1 MAGLDRLSGPDLL
14 MLQSEEAGW
23 PMHIGVVAVLDGG
36 ALVDGGGLVD
46 ANGRFDVEAA
56 RQAVGR
62 RLYRVPRFLQ
72 VLHVPP
78 RLLGPPLWV
87 DAPAVDLARHV
98 HVRPLMPPAGTAQFV
113 QVVEELWSPR
123 LDLARPPW
131 EMWFLPGL
139 TAGRVGVL
147 LKLHHVV
154 ADGVGGMALLG
165 ALLDR
170 EMTQEPRPS
179 DRPPVLPPSTS
190 ALLRDQLRR
199 LRPSGRAVSAVA
211 HPVALVRGMKRGW
224 AAMRELD
231 AVRRMPPT
239 SLDRVVGTGRRLR
252 VVSGRLD
259 LVHDVAHA
267 HGATVNDVLLA
278 AVAGG
283 LRALL
288 LSRGEDVHDL
298 RPLAYEPVTLLLR
311 RAAAARPDEGGMIFV
326 PLPLGVDD
334 PVELLRQVAVAAAG
348 CKQHVIPAPAGGPNR
363 SRLVRR
369 LMMRFAARQR
379 WADVYVA
386 NVPGPRSP
394 LYLAGAKVQEL
405 YPVVPLA
412 GRVPVGVGA
421 LSYAGRLGITVVAD
435 RDACPDIEVFTD
447 GLRAALAKLEHAAS
461 SAAPPPDTVTAAGRE
476 RRGDR

>member
-1 MAGLDRLSGPDLL
+1 MAGLDRLSGSDLL
-14 MLQSEEAGW
+14 MLQSGEAGW

-36 ALVDGGGLVD
+36 ALVDAD
-46 ANGRFDVEAA
+46 GRFRIEAA

-62 RLYRVPRFLQ
+62 RLCRVPRFHQ
-72 VLHVPP
+72 VLRVPP
-78 RLLGPPLWV
+78 RLLGPPVWV

-98 HVRPLMPPAGTAQFV
+98 HVRPLAPPAGTARLV
-113 QVVEELWSPR
+113 HVVEELWSGRFDP
-123 LDLARPPW
+123 ARPLW

-139 TAGRVGVL
+139 AGGRIGLL
-147 LKLHHVV
+147 LKVHHVV

-170 EMTQEPRPS
+170 DVTGEPGPV
-179 DRPPVLPPSTS
+179 DRPPAAPPSTS

-199 LRPSGRAVSAVA
+199 LRGSASALA
-211 HPVALVRGMKRGW
+211 HPVALVGGMNRTW
-224 AAMRELD
+224 LALREFD
-231 AVRRMPPT
+231 AVRRVPPT
-239 SLDRVVGTGRRLR
+239 SLDRVVGPGRRIR
-252 VVSGRLD
+252 VVDGRLD
-259 LVHDVAHA
+259 PVRDAAHA
-267 HGATVNDVLLA
+267 HGATVNDMLLA

-298 RPLAYEPVTLLLR
+298 QPLAYEPVTLLLR

-334 PVELLRQVAVAAAG
+334 PVERLRRVSAAAAD
-348 CKQHVIPAPAGGPNR
+348 CKRHVLPAPAGGPN
-363 SRLVRR
+363 SIRLVRR
-369 LMMRFAARQR
+369 LMMRVAARQR

-386 NVPGPRSP
+386 NVPGPRTP
-394 LYLAGAKVQEL
+394 LYLDGAQVREL

-412 GRVPVGVGA
+412 GRTPVGVGA

-435 RDACPDIEVFTD
+435 RDACPDIEIFTD
-447 GLRAALAKLEHAAS
+447 GLRAALAELEHAAS
-461 SAAPPPDTVTAAGRE
+461 RAARPPDTVTAAGRE
-476 RRGDR
+476 RRAHT

>member
-23 PMHIGVVAVLDGG
+23 PMHIGVVAVLDGTSS
-36 ALVDGGGLVD
+36 VD
-46 ANGRFDVEAA
+46 ANGRFDIEAA
-56 RQAVGR
+56 RRAVGR
-62 RLYRVPRFLQ
+62 RLDRVPRFRQ

-78 RLLGPPLWV
+78 RLLGPPVWV

-98 HVRPLMPPAGTAQFV
+98 HVMPLAPQAGTAQLV

-170 EMTQEPRPS
+170 EVTGEPRGS
-179 DRPPVLPPSTS
+179 DRPPALPPSTS

-199 LRPSGRAVSAVA
+199 LRPSGRALA
-211 HPVALVRGMKRGW
+211 HPVVLLRGMQRAW
-224 AAMRELD
+224 AAMREIE
-231 AVRRMPPT
+231 AVRRVPPT
-239 SLDRVVGTGRRLR
+239 SLDRVVGPGRRLR
-252 VVSGRLD
+252 VLSGRLD
-259 LVHDVAHA
+259 LMRDVAHA

-298 RPLAYEPVTLLLR
+298 HPLAYEPVTLLLR

-334 PVELLRQVAVAAAG
+334 PVERLRRVAVAAADR
-348 CKQHVIPAPAGGPNR
+348 KRHVIPAPAGGPNR
-363 SRLVRR
+363 FRFVRR

-394 LYLAGAKVQEL
+394 LYLASAQVQEL

-435 RDACPDIEVFTD
+435 RDACPDIDIFTD
-447 GLRAALAKLEHAAS
+447 GLRAALAALEHAAS
-461 SAAPPPDTVTAAGRE
+461 TAVRPPDAPTAAGRE
-476 RRGDR
+476 RGARR

>member
-1 MAGLDRLSGPDLL
+1 M
-14 MLQSEEAGW
+14 Q
-23 PMHIGVVAVLDGG
+23 
-36 ALVDGGGLVD
+36 
-46 ANGRFDVEAA
+46 
-56 RQAVGR
+56 
-62 RLYRVPRFLQ
+62 
-72 VLHVPP
+72 
-78 RLLGPPLWV
+78 
-87 DAPAVDLARHV
+87 
-98 HVRPLMPPAGTAQFV
+98 
-113 QVVEELWSPR
+113 
-123 LDLARPPW
+123 
-131 EMWFLPGL
+131 
-139 TAGRVGVL
+139 
-147 LKLHHVV
+147 
-154 ADGVGGMALLG
+154 
-165 ALLDR
+165 
-170 EMTQEPRPS
+170 
-179 DRPPVLPPSTS
+179 
-190 ALLRDQLRR
+190 
-199 LRPSGRAVSAVA
+199 RA
-211 HPVALVRGMKRGW
+211 W

-231 AVRRMPPT
+231 AVRRVPPT

-288 LSRGEDVHDL
+288 LSRGEDVHEL

-311 RAAAARPDEGGMIFV
+311 RAAAARPDEGGMMFV

-334 PVELLRQVAVAAAG
+334 AVERLRQVAVAAAG

-386 NVPGPRSP
+386 NVPGPPAP
-394 LYLAGAKVQEL
+394 LYLAGAQIHEL

-435 RDACPDIEVFTD
+435 RDACPDIEIFTD
-447 GLRAALAKLEHAAS
+447 GLRAALTELEHAAAT
-461 SAAPPPDTVTAAGRE
+461 AARPPDAPTAAGRE
-476 RRGDR
+476 RGARR

>member
-1 MAGLDRLSGPDLL
+1 MAEVDRLRGSDLL

-23 PMHIGVVAVLDGG
+23 PMHIGVVAVLDTTSSVDGG
-36 ALVDGGGLVD
+36 ALVDVG
-46 ANGRFDVEAA
+46 GRFDIEAA
-56 RQAVGR
+56 RRAVGR
-62 RLYRVPRFLQ
+62 RLDRVPRFRQ

-87 DAPAVDLARHV
+87 DAPVDLARHV
-98 HVRPLMPPAGTAQFV
+98 HVVPLAPPAGTAQLV
-113 QVVEELWSPR
+113 QAVEELWSRR
-123 LDLARPPW
+123 LDLADPPW

-139 TAGRVGVL
+139 SGGRVGVL
-147 LKLHHVV
+147 LKVHHVV

-170 EMTQEPRPS
+170 EATGEPRPS
-179 DRPPVLPPSTS
+179 DRRPAPPPPTS
-190 ALLRDQLRR
+190 VLLRDQLRR
-199 LRPSGRAVSAVA
+199 LRPSGRAFAALA
-211 HPVALVRGMKRGW
+211 HPVDLARRANRAWFAL
-224 AAMRELD
+224 RELD
-231 AVRRMPPT
+231 AVRRVPPT
-239 SLDRVVGTGRRLR
+239 SLDRVVGPGRRLR

-259 LVHDVAHA
+259 LVRDVAHA

-288 LSRGEDVHDL
+288 MSRGEDVQDRHS
-298 RPLAYEPVTLLLR
+298 LAYEPVTLLLR
-311 RAAAARPDEGGMIFV
+311 RAAAARPDDGGMMFV
-326 PLPLGVDD
+326 PLPLGVVDA
-334 PVELLRQVAVAAAG
+334 VERLRLVAVSAAG
-348 CKQHVIPAPAGGPNR
+348 CKQHVIPAPSGGPNR

-386 NVPGPRSP
+386 DVPGPPAP
-394 LYLAGAKVQEL
+394 LYLAGAQVQEL

-435 RDACPDIEVFTD
+435 RDACPDIDIFTD
-447 GLRAALAKLEHAAS
+447 GLRAALAELEHAAR
-461 SAAPPPDTVTAAGRE
+461 PRDLPTAVGRE
-476 RRGDR
+476 RGAHR

>member
-1 MAGLDRLSGPDLL
+1 MAGLDRLSGSDLL
-14 MLQSEEAGW
+14 MLQSGEAGW

-36 ALVDGGGLVD
+36 ALVDAD
-46 ANGRFDVEAA
+46 GRFRIEAA
-56 RQAVGR
+56 RRAVGR
-62 RLYRVPRFLQ
+62 RLCRVPRFHQ
-72 VLHVPP
+72 VLRVPP
-78 RLLGPPLWV
+78 RLLGPPVWV

-98 HVRPLMPPAGTAQFV
+98 HVRPLAPPAGTARLV
-113 QVVEELWSPR
+113 QVVEELWSGRFDP
-123 LDLARPPW
+123 ARPLW

-139 TAGRVGVL
+139 TGGRIGVL
-147 LKLHHVV
+147 LKVHHVV

-170 EMTQEPRPS
+170 DVTGEPAPAG
-179 DRPPVLPPSTS
+179 RPPASPPSTS

-199 LRPSGRAVSAVA
+199 LRGSASALA
-211 HPVALVRGMKRGW
+211 HPVALVGGVNRAW
-224 AAMRELD
+224 LAMREFD
-231 AVRRMPPT
+231 AVRRVPPT
-239 SLDRVVGTGRRLR
+239 SLDRVVGPGRRIR
-252 VVSGRLD
+252 VVDGRLD
-259 LVHDVAHA
+259 PVRAAAHA
-267 HGATVNDVLLA
+267 HGVTVNDMLLA

-334 PVELLRQVAVAAAG
+334 PVERLRQVSAAAAG
-348 CKQHVIPAPAGGPNR
+348 CKRHVLPAPAGGPN
-363 SRLVRR
+363 SIRLVRR
-369 LMMRFAARQR
+369 LMMRVAARQR

-386 NVPGPRSP
+386 NVPGPRTP
-394 LYLAGAKVQEL
+394 LYLDGAQVREL

-412 GRVPVGVGA
+412 GRTPVGVGA

-435 RDACPDIEVFTD
+435 RDACPDIEIFTD
-447 GLRAALAKLEHAAS
+447 GLRAALAELEHAAS
-461 SAAPPPDTVTAAGRE
+461 SAARPPDTVTAAGRE
-476 RRGDR
+476 RRAHR